1 MNTNEL
7 TTYFAERTAQEQF
20 SGVVRITQGD
30 EVLFAG
36 AYGLASRTW
45 QVPNAMTTRF
55 DTASI
60 TKLFT
65 AVATLQLVEQGKLAF
80 DTGVVDF
87 LGLEGTAISSAVN
100 VYQLLTH
107 SSGIADDADEEAG
120 ESYEEVWR
128 TRPNYSVIET
138 ADFLPQFAYKPA
150 NFAPGQGCRYCNC
163 GYVLLGLLLEKVTG
177 MCYRDYVRQ
186 AIFAPAGMADSGFF
200 DKRLVEPNVA
210 EGSDPIEDEAGQIIG
225 WKRNIYAYPPLG
237 SPDGGA
243 HVTAADLDRFL
254 RAVKGGAL
262 LGPELTNAFLT
273 PQLPYRE
280 RDSWT
285 MYYGYGLWFR
295 VEPTGEVLFYQK
307 EGINAGVSG
316 MLRHYPAQ
324 DLTVVILS
332 NMMEGV
338 WEPVRKVHDLV
349 MSGAGAR

>member
-1 MNTNEL
+1 MFEAL
-7 TTYFAERTAQEQF
+7 ATYLQARTAQDQF
-20 SGVVRITQGD
+20 SGVVLITQGD
-30 EVLFAG
+30 QQRFAG
-36 AYGLASRTW
+36 AYGAASRAWPVKNTLD
-45 QVPNAMTTRF
+45 MRF

-65 AVATLQLVEQGKLAF
+65 AVATLQLIDQGKLAF
-80 DTGVVDF
+80 ETGVIDF
-87 LGLEGTAISSAVN
+87 LGLEGTAISPAVN
-100 VYQLLTH
+100 VFHLLTH

-138 ADFLPQFAYKPA
+138 VDFLPQFAYKPA

-163 GYVLLGLLLEKVTG
+163 GYVLLGLLIEKITG
-177 MCYRDYVRQ
+177 MRYRDYVRQ
-186 AIFAPAGMADSGFF
+186 QIFAKVGMADSGFF
-200 DKRLVEPNVA
+200 DKREVQPNIA

-254 RAVKGGAL
+254 RAVKAGTL
-262 LGPELTNAFLT
+262 LSPEMTTAFFT
-273 PQLPYRE
+273 PQVHYRD
-280 RDSWT
+280 RDGWS

-295 VEPTGEVLFYQK
+295 VEPSGEVLFYEK

-316 MLRHYPAQ
+316 MIRHYPAQ
-324 DLTVVILS
+324 DMSAVLLS

-338 WEPVRKVHDLV
+338 WEPIRKLHDLV
-349 MSGAGAR
+349 VSDDAIAR

>member
-1 MNTNEL
+1 MDMNEL

-20 SGVVRITQGD
+20 SGVVRITQGN

-45 QVPNAMTTRF
+45 QVPNTMTTRF

-138 ADFLPQFAYKPA
+138 VDFLPQFAYKPA

-163 GYVLLGLLLEKVTG
+163 GYVLLGLLIEKVTG
-177 MCYRDYVRQ
+177 MRYRDYVCQ
-186 AIFAPAGMADSGFF
+186 QIFAKVGMADSGFF
-200 DKRLVEPNVA
+200 DKREVQPNIA
-210 EGSDPIEDEAGQIIG
+210 EGSDPIADEAGHIVG

-243 HVTAADLDRFL
+243 HVTASDLDRFL
-254 RAVKGGAL
+254 RAVKAGELLSPAL
-262 LGPELTNAFLT
+262 TTAFFT
-273 PQLPYRE
+273 PQVHYRD
-280 RDSWT
+280 RDGWT

-295 VEPTGEVLFYQK
+295 VEPSGEVLFYEK

-316 MLRHYPAQ
+316 LIRHYPAQ
-324 DLTVVILS
+324 DTSVVLLS

-338 WEPVRKVHDLV
+338 WEPVNQIHQWVQETF
-349 MSGAGAR
+349 A

>member
-1 MNTNEL
+1 MDMNEL

-20 SGVVRITQGD
+20 AGVVRITQGN
-30 EVLFAG
+30 ELLFAG

-45 QVPNAMTTRF
+45 QVPNTMTTRF

-87 LGLEGTAISSAVN
+87 LGLEGTAIAKAVN
-100 VYQLLTH
+100 VFHLLTH

-120 ESYEEVWR
+120 ESYEDVWR

-138 ADFLPQFAYKPA
+138 VDFLPQFAYKPA

-163 GYVLLGLLLEKVTG
+163 GYVLLGLLIEQVTG
-177 MCYRDYVRQ
+177 MSYRDYVRQ

-210 EGSDPIEDEAGQIIG
+210 DGSDPITDDAGQISG
-225 WKRNIYAYPPLG
+225 WKRNIYAYPPIG

-254 RAVKGGAL
+254 RAVKAGEL
-262 LGPELTNAFLT
+262 LNQELTNAFFT
-273 PQLPYRE
+273 PQVHYRD
-280 RDSWT
+280 RDGWT
-285 MYYGYGLWFR
+285 MHYGYGLWFR
-295 VEPTGEVLFYQK
+295 TEPNGEVLFYQK

-316 MLRHYPAQ
+316 VLRHYPAQ
-324 DLTVVILS
+324 DRTVVLLS

-338 WEPVRKVHDLV
+338 WEPIRKVHDLV
-349 MSGAGAR
+349 MGGAAAR